1 MSARTPVQ
9 VRLFDD
15 ELNELDR
22 FRRKHKNLPTRP
34 EAARE
39 LLREK
44 LGLRSVDC
52 SSTASPAAQECAP

>member
-9 VRLFDD
+9 VRLSDD

-22 FRRKHKNLPTRP
+22 YRREHKNPPTRP

-39 LLREK
+39 LLRQK
-44 LGLRSVDC
+44 LGLIDC
-52 SSTASPAAQECAP
+52 GSNANPAAQECAT